1 MSTSQPKQKRWLSI
15 GLAIMVFA
23 LVSFSMMPIISS
35 FFLISSKSNPS
46 SPSSFGSK
54 LESVALGY
62 EMVLQREPENENAL
76 KGLLEAR
83 LKQGNLENAIAPLE
97 KLAQLNPTQTEYSIL
112 LAQAQQEIQNYEGAN
127 TTYQTL
133 LASHPEDIRAL
144 KGLVDLLLLQN
155 KSSEALSLVQTTL
168 DQTIQAKNK
177 EANQIDVNSLQ
188 LLLGEIYIDQQQWDN
203 AIAIYDH
210 AIQEDAQDFR
220 PVLGKAL
227 VLQKQGQK
235 SEAAPLFEEAVLLA
249 PVQYKDEVKSMAIRD
264 S

>member
-23 LVSFSMMPIISS
+23 LVSFSMMPLISS
-35 FFLISSKSNPS
+35 FFLISNKTNHS
-46 SPSSFGSK
+46 SLSSFESK

-62 EMVLQREPENENAL
+62 EMVLQREPKNENAL

-83 LKQGNLENAIAPLE
+83 LKQGNLADAIAPLE
-97 KLAQLNPTQTEYSIL
+97 TLAQLNPTQTDYSIL
-112 LAQAQQEIQNYEGAN
+112 LAQAQQQIQDYQGAN

-133 LASHPEDIRAL
+133 LASHPEDIRGL

-155 KSSEALSLVQTTL
+155 KSSEAINLVQKTL
-168 DQTIQAKNK
+168 DQTIQAKSS

-203 AIAIYDH
+203 AIAIYDQ
-210 AIQEDAQDFR
+210 AIQQDAQDFR
-220 PVLGKAL
+220 PVLAKAL

-235 SEAAPLFEEAVLLA
+235 SEAAPLFEEAIMLA
-249 PVQYKDEVKSMAIRD
+249 PVQYKNEVKIMAI
-264 S
+264 SNS